1 MARSNE
7 LNGLILIANPGSSS
21 RKYALYDSRLK
32 LRAEFHFERENDKV
46 TYSVQKPDQEL
57 VVKSATFET
66 IAETAE
72 HIDHIIE
79 ESSAL
84 QPGESVVAIGL
95 RIVAPNIF
103 FMEHHLVDESVVA
116 KLKSLIDLAPI
127 HIGATLHELTLLRD
141 QYPELPIVGVSDS
154 AFHRK
159 KPSYAWNYGI
169 NIHDAD
175 RLDIKR
181 FGYHGLSAAAVSN
194 ALWNKGKLPPKVIVC
209 HLGSGSSITA
219 LFHGRSIDTSMGFSP
234 NEGVVMATRS
244 GSISPDAAHA
254 LMSGLNLD
262 QEGLEK
268 YLNTQSGL
276 RGLGGSDDIRELL
289 EREKNGDH
297 LAHLALTTLIHS
309 IHKSIGAMMAAMNG
323 CDLLVFT
330 GTVGERSSVIRK
342 RIVAH
347 LEFAEFII
355 DGTANEVCVSPDEVT
370 FISQTARSRPIA
382 VAPTNESLEIAKQ
395 VRTMLANRVQ

>member
-79 ESSAL
+79 ESSVL
-84 QPGESVVAIGL
+84 QLGESVVAIGL
-95 RIVAPNIF
+95 R
-103 FMEHHLVDESVVA
+103 VVA

-159 KPSYAWNYGI
+159 KPSYTWNYGI

-194 ALWNKGKLPPKVIVC
+194 ALWNRGKLPPKVIVC

-244 GSISPDAAHA
+244 GSISPDAAYA
-254 LMSGLNLD
+254 LMSGLDLD

-297 LAHLALTTLIHS
+297 LAHLALTTLVHS

-395 VRTMLANRVQ
+395 VRTMLTNRVQ